1 MGCDGLAC
9 GGGGGDGGGRKAGG
23 GFRGGGAGTI
33 QRIPQ
38 KAPALSPKADKC
50 KPLPNGRDVPDGT
63 CHEYL
68 RVLQAD
74 MAALE
79 AGTDGC
85 CSPRH

>member
-1 MGCDGLAC
+1 
-9 GGGGGDGGGRKAGG
+9 
-23 GFRGGGAGTI
+23 
-33 QRIPQ
+33 
-38 KAPALSPKADKC
+38 LSPKADKC